1 MLSWREASSLELG
14 LFSEDLPVLRMAH
27 LRRRAHHHW
36 GVLTPVRLQWDQ
48 LQREATH
55 QSFIPVEGF
64 SILSSQLAS
73 GAVMVDLVA
82 FMRGPPC

>member
-1 MLSWREASSLELG
+1 MLSWREASSLEPG
-14 LFSEDLPVLRMAH
+14 LFSGELPVLRRVH
-27 LRRRAHHHW
+27 IIS
-36 GVLTPVRLQWDQ
+36 GEVLTPVRLQWDQ

-82 FMRGPPC
+82 FMRGAPC